1 MGGGYYGD
9 LDRQR
14 PVDMRGGLLIHNVI
28 DCCRLWLVSSSK
40 HSLVYAIFT
49 WDFRIKMASESLGV
63 DDYLRKLV
71 EEVSILLY
79 QAFPGIVGVF

>member
-1 MGGGYYGD
+1 MDG
-9 LDRQR
+9 
-14 PVDMRGGLLIHNVI
+14 VLIRNIV
-28 DCCRLWLVSSSK
+28 DCCKLWLVSSSI